1 MCFVPTIFREIEI
14 SNHPAF
20 PSLITEFI
28 AFVGV
33 WSFVQLFVVWAYRIR
48 AYFAGTLLLV
58 IVSNFP
64 SPVFSAIVV
73 PTLRESVKKAMRL
86 VM

>member
-1 MCFVPTIFREIEI
+1 
-14 SNHPAF
+14 
-20 PSLITEFI
+20 
-28 AFVGV
+28 V